1 MPLKNTDL
9 PLSEIAR
16 QLNVSH
22 IVEGSV
28 LRVGDR
34 VRISALYD
42 PLRSDPR
49 FTDLLKRMG
58 LEE

>member
-1 MPLKNTDL
+1 MPIRMVLMPLKNTDL

-22 IVEGSV
+22 IVGGSV
-28 LRVGDR
+28 LRV
-34 VRISALYD
+34 
-42 PLRSDPR
+42 
-49 FTDLLKRMG
+49 TDLLKRMG